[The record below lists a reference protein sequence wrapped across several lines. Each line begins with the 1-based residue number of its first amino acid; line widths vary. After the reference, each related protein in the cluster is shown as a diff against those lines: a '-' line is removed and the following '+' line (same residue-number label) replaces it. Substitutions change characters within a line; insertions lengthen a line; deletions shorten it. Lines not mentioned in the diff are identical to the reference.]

1 MGDCRFRVFDDVADW
16 CAYLGFGG
24 AVMRFAWF
32 LVIAGAAMAFTP
44 GILDPVNMP
53 VNGLTL
59 LGVTT
64 MVGGAIRAAYTV

>member
-1 MGDCRFRVFDDVADW
+1 
-16 CAYLGFGG
+16 FGG

-44 GILDPVNMP
+44 GVLDPVNMP